1 MPTEIRT
8 FFLLFIFMRY
18 HLIFSIRTSSNGTC
32 FPRLYICLR
41 SHKMYRFLSEFGLY
55 HIVQVIISSEW
66 FKSSMKCSAQLS
78 SAHFSRDV
86 QAYIKMSESSENL
99 LLFAYVCWCVCN
111 VCLCICT
118 VCINKPYRMA
128 MECAKMFNALWLFE
142 VGHLTITNRNEQKWL
157 YDENKIVSHTSQIAL
172 AALDVLSLS

>member
-1 MPTEIRT
+1 MPTEFRT

-55 HIVQVIISSEW
+55 HIVQVISSEW
-66 FKSSMKCSAQLS
+66 FKSSMKCSAQLIS
-78 SAHFSRDV
+78 LE
-86 QAYIKMSESSENL
+86 MSKCISKCPKVLRIFFCSHM
-99 LLFAYVCWCVCN
+99 YVGYVCN

-172 AALDVLSLS
+172 AALVVLSLS